1 MRKPVRQSPN
11 EAGNDTLRN
20 PLRVADFTRYSRRQS
35 ISEQFF
41 HRLPSLHALYM
52 YNACVDRKTKGD
64 GMTALQVRDFPS
76 DLYEEL
82 RMSAEQDHR
91 SIAQQTIALL
101 NQSLHASQAQ
111 PASAAA
117 SAHRMP
123 PWVPRG
129 ESLMQQQER
138 LNRRKAILSRLLGG
152 SGTSPKEAL
161 DPMRAVQESR
171 DERDSELN
179 TNLPALG

>member
-1 MRKPVRQSPN
+1 
-11 EAGNDTLRN
+11 
-20 PLRVADFTRYSRRQS
+20 
-35 ISEQFF
+35 
-41 HRLPSLHALYM
+41 
-52 YNACVDRKTKGD
+52 
-64 GMTALQVRDFPS
+64 MTALQVRDFPS

-138 LNRRKAILSRLLGG
+138 LDRRKAILSRLLGG
-152 SGTSPKEAL
+152 SGTSPKETL

-179 TNLPALG
+179 ANLPALG